1 MDITELLIITKER
14 DASDL
19 HLAVG
24 TPPMLRVNG
33 RLQRVDSTEA
43 LTPGEVH
50 RMLYDVLTDDQ
61 KARFEERH
69 DLDLSLELQDVARF
83 RVNVYNDRLGEAAA
97 FRLIPS
103 KIRSLEDLGMPPALR
118 QMAGKD
124 RGLLLVTGP
133 TGSGKSTTLA
143 AMVDLINT
151 TRTDHIITL
160 EDPIEFVHQH
170 KRCIINQREIGPH
183 CRSFEAGL
191 VNALREDPD
200 VILVGEMRD
209 LETIQ
214 MTLTAAETGHL
225 VLATLHTNSAAQ
237 TVNRIIDVFP
247 THQQNQIRVQLSE
260 VLLGVLAQSL
270 VARLDDRGRVA
281 AVEMMI
287 CNPAIRNLIRESK
300 TFQITNVIDT
310 GVREGM
316 VSLDH
321 SIKDLVR
328 RGLIDPEYGMERA
341 NDKDAFQPTPT
352 GQIQLGGQRR

>member
-1 MDITELLIITKER
+1 M
-14 DASDL
+14 
-19 HLAVG
+19 
-24 TPPMLRVNG
+24 
-33 RLQRVDSTEA
+33 
-43 LTPGEVH
+43 
-50 RMLYDVLTDDQ
+50 
-61 KARFEERH
+61 
-69 DLDLSLELQDVARF
+69 
-83 RVNVYNDRLGEAAA
+83 
-97 FRLIPS
+97 
-103 KIRSLEDLGMPPALR
+103 
-118 QMAGKD
+118 
-124 RGLLLVTGP
+124 
-133 TGSGKSTTLA
+133 
-143 AMVDLINT
+143 
-151 TRTDHIITL
+151 
-160 EDPIEFVHQH
+160 
-170 KRCIINQREIGPH
+170 
-183 CRSFEAGL
+183 
-191 VNALREDPD
+191 
-200 VILVGEMRD
+200 ILVGEMRD

-341 NDKDAFQPTPT
+341 NDKDAFQPTRRVRSGWGTAPLSTSGSEYGLGDLLRAMQECDASDIYVKVGTKPLFRIANEAQPSEFAAPT
-352 GQIQLGGQRR
+352 RDGVEAIVAPVLTDAHREALRTVGHADLAYSQTDLGRFRINVYQQRGRRRSSLARAVADPLLRQAPFAGGHRGIRIGPPRARPRDRTGGGRQIDDPRRDGRLPESQSPWPHHHDRGSD

>member
-1 MDITELLIITKER
+1 
-14 DASDL
+14 
-19 HLAVG
+19 
-24 TPPMLRVNG
+24 
-33 RLQRVDSTEA
+33 
-43 LTPGEVH
+43 
-50 RMLYDVLTDDQ
+50 
-61 KARFEERH
+61 
-69 DLDLSLELQDVARF
+69 
-83 RVNVYNDRLGEAAA
+83 
-97 FRLIPS
+97 
-103 KIRSLEDLGMPPALR
+103 
-118 QMAGKD
+118 
-124 RGLLLVTGP
+124 
-133 TGSGKSTTLA
+133 
-143 AMVDLINT
+143 
-151 TRTDHIITL
+151 
-160 EDPIEFVHQH
+160 
-170 KRCIINQREIGPH
+170 
-183 CRSFEAGL
+183 
-191 VNALREDPD
+191 
-200 VILVGEMRD
+200 MRD

-352 GQIQLGGQRR
+352 GQIQWVGSGDERAAARPTGSVDLLRAMTACRCVGCLRQGRDHAAVPDRERGAARRSSPRRRGRGSTRSSRRC